1 MNLTIWYW
9 QRIYFR
15 RFWLGTWRMKVAMLT
30 RQYWENTRDA
40 LKLFDWPWVTRFRSS
55 SRALTRTAD
64 ENWAPLFPKKSKL
77 FLTIALTPALNNW
90 VSQITEFSNKFE
102 QWLIV
107 LTHAVLLFRAVSFIA
122 ILSIFTR
129 YGIGASS
136 RSNTLISRAN
146 TGCTATPRWPARPTT
161 IHFCENKKRN
171 IAKRQISSSY
181 LSNSNEFY

>member
-1 MNLTIWYW
+1 MTHEGCHANETILGKHAW
-9 QRIYFR
+9 RLKIV
-15 RFWLGTWRMKVAMLT
+15 WLAMGDKV
-30 RQYWENTRDA
+30 Q
-40 LKLFDWPWVTRFRSS
+40 KLFESFNQNCRWKLSPPFSK
-55 SRALTRTAD
+55 
-64 ENWAPLFPKKSKL
+64 ENKL